1 MTRVSVSSECDDCDI
16 AFKSDDGSFHLR
28 QVGQWWT
35 LDEVDDRGKRYDS
48 MVRFPA
54 FELAEIYLIW
64 QWAALTGNAVSR
76 LGRRFHARGLAAGI
90 EMLETERDYFVE
102 LRGPGGSAILP
113 LSSATVFSH
122 LMSMSVDDLE
132 QMVKDAMT

>member
-1 MTRVSVSSECDDCDI
+1 MTRVSVSAECDDCDI
-16 AFKSDDGSFHLR
+16 AFKSDDGSFQLR

-35 LDEVDDRGKRYDS
+35 VDEVDDRGKRYDS
-48 MVRFPA
+48 TVRLST
-54 FELAEIYLIW
+54 FELAEMYLIW

-76 LGRRFHARGLAAGI
+76 LGRRFHAQGLAPGI
-90 EMLETERDYFVE
+90 EVLETERDYFVE
-102 LRGPGGSAILP
+102 LRAPGGSAILP

-132 QMVKDAMT
+132 QMVKDGAT